1 MTSPT
6 LRLLERKML
15 RRQTPAPAPEGGH
28 GLGAAIEKLI
38 SDEIERRVGEAMD
51 ERAKQPQHVRDLFRA
66 PEPYTDYRQLPPVP
80 RAQHKKPLNMLIHR
94 DAAGLVLWCEMD
106 DGTKVEMVRDG
117 AGEAIAMREITESPV
132 LPALDVPYKAEARQ
146 YQPGVPRKLFGNTPE
161 V

>member
-28 GLGAAIEKLI
+28 GLGAAIEQLI
-38 SDEIERRVGEAMD
+38 AEEVERRVGEAMD
-51 ERAKQPQHVRDLFRA
+51 ERAKQPPHVRDLFRA
-66 PEPYTDYRQLPPVP
+66 PAPVTDYRDLPPVP
-80 RAQHKKPLNMLIHR
+80 RAQPPKEPLNMIIHR
-94 DAAGLVLWCEMD
+94 DGAGLITWCEMN

-117 AGEAIAMREITESPV
+117 AGEAIALREITESPV
-132 LPALDVPYKAEARQ
+132 LPALEIPFKGEARQ
-146 YQPGVPRKLFGNTPE
+146 YQPGVPRKLYGNSE